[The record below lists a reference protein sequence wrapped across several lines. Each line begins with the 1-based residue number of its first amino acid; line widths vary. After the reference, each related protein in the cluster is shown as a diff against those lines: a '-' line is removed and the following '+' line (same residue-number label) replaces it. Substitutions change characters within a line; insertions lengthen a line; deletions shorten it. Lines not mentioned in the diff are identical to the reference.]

1 MITKPLFLT
10 LVAEIEGAGLLAR
23 DYFDNNESSSEQKTD
38 GSVVTVIDKAIE
50 ERLVSYIRTHF
61 PDDTI
66 VGEEGDGHIGTSDFV
81 WHIDPIDGTDNFLR
95 RIPFC
100 AISVARL
107 GSTDE
112 DSLAV
117 VHNPITRQTFS
128 SFMDEGVYEQ
138 QKIHQLTNDI
148 LGGRAMVSIS
158 RGRETWMKSASYN
171 IRKALGMHFGGGN
184 SFGCCALE
192 LTYVAA
198 NRLDGVLTFG
208 LNTYD
213 YAAGLYLIKSA
224 GGMISVFA
232 EEHWQSWQGSVKDL
246 CVEHGAT
253 IFASHA
259 GIHAEALALI
269 GNPRDWSDEKA

>member
-1 MITKPLFLT
+1 MITKPHFLA
-10 LVAEIEGAGLLAR
+10 LIAEIEEAGLLAHN
-23 DYFDNNESSSEQKTD
+23 YFTNNESGNEQKAD
-38 GSVVTVIDKAIE
+38 GSIVTAIDKAIE

-66 VGEEGDGHIGTSDFV
+66 VGEEGDGYAGTSDFV

-112 DSLAV
+112 DSFAV

-128 SFMDEGVYEQ
+128 SFMDEGVYEKNIVHTMTDQ
-138 QKIHQLTNDI
+138 V
-148 LGGRAMVSIS
+148 LGGRSMIVLAT
-158 RGRETWMKSASYN
+158 GRDKWMPAASYN
-171 IRKALGMHFGGGN
+171 LQKGIGLKMGSGKTFR
-184 SFGCCALE
+184 CCALE
-192 LTYVAA
+192 HAYVAA

-208 LNTYD
+208 LHSWD

-224 GGMISVFA
+224 GGVISVFA
-232 EEHWQSWQGSVKDL
+232 NERWQLWQGSIKDL
-246 CVEHGAT
+246 CAEHGTT

-269 GNPRDWSDEKA
+269 GNPRDWSDEK